1 VRSTHYT
8 RYISSIVCNPYTIY
22 TTLAKQS
29 KKTLK
34 IVEKLCKIG
43 SSTSYAK
50 SALLKVV
57 TNCGSFNSFSV
68 ISHTGVRDPAYCLR
82 FANPA
87 EANGR
92 QGRLEAGRLRIERTR
107 IKREKPTGRFCMF
120 WKHFGIHFG
129 VQILPKSIPNRA
141 GTIENRVREAL
152 LAPGV
157 RRRCSM
163 SALGVLGGIPF
174 FVLAWFWVPESIQ
187 N

>member
-1 VRSTHYT
+1 MRFTHYT
-8 RYISSIVCNPYTIY
+8 RYISSISCDPYTIC
-22 TTLAKQS
+22 TTLATTAQTISPSAGSRNPLLS
-29 KKTLK
+29 KSCYQ
-34 IVEKLCKIG
+34 VG
-43 SSTSYAK
+43 ASSWAWLQPRRGG
-50 SALLKVV
+50 A
-57 TNCGSFNSFSV
+57 
-68 ISHTGVRDPAYCLR
+68 PAHCLR

-87 EANGR
+87 EADGR
-92 QGRLEAGRLRIERTR
+92 QGRLEAGRLRTERTR
-107 IKREKPTGRFCMF
+107 IKREKPRGRFCMF

-163 SALGVLGGIPF
+163 SALGVLGGIPV
-174 FVLAWFWVPESIQ
+174 FVLGWFGVPESIP